1 MLAQQIVN
9 GLTMGCFYAL
19 MAIGLT
25 IIFGLMDVINF
36 AHGEFYMLSGFLT
49 LLFVAIFKI
58 NWFLS
63 VVMGVAIVFFFGQMC
78 EKLILKPLRD
88 ASLLNKALSMIGLSF
103 FLKNLIIALVGARSH
118 DVAFPQEGLSLR
130 FGSVSV
136 TYEQVWFMGMTFLV
150 LILLY
155 VLLYW
160 TKRGKAMRA
169 TFQNKE
175 AAALMGVD
183 IDKMYSWTFGLGCLL
198 AAVAGSLLGTLY
210 MVYPAMG
217 DIVIVKSFIVAIMG
231 GMGSIPGAICGGFTL
246 GIVESLAAG
255 YISSEYKDVVGFLI
269 VIVLLL
275 ARPKG
280 MFGK

>member
-9 GLTMGCFYAL
+9 GLTIGCFYAL
-19 MAIGLT
+19 MATGLT

-49 LLFVAIFKI
+49 LLFALVFKI

-63 VVMGVAIVFFFGQMC
+63 VVMAVAIVFFFGRMC
-78 EKLILKPLRD
+78 EKLILKPLRE
-88 ASLLNKALSMIGLSF
+88 ASLLNKALAMIGLSF
-103 FLKNLIIALVGARSH
+103 FLKNLVIASVGARSH
-118 DVAFPQEGLSLR
+118 DIAFPLRGASLHL
-130 FGSVSV
+130 GSVII
-136 TYEQVWFMGMTFLV
+136 TPEQVWFMSITFMA
-150 LILLY
+150 LIFLY
-155 VLLYW
+155 ILLYW
-160 TKRGKAMRA
+160 TRRGKAMRA

-175 AAALMGVD
+175 ATALVGVD
-183 IDKMYSWTFGLGCLL
+183 IDKMHAWTFGLGCLF
-198 AAVAGSLLGTLY
+198 AGVAGSLLGTLY

-231 GMGSIPGAICGGFTL
+231 GMGSIPGAICAGFTL
-246 GIVESLAAG
+246 GVVESLAAG
-255 YISSEYKDVVGFLI
+255 YISSEYKDVIGFLI

-275 ARPKG
+275 VRPKG

>member
-63 VVMGVAIVFFFGQMC
+63 VVMGVAIVFFLGQMC

-160 TKRGKAMRA
+160 TRRGKAMRA

-217 DIVIVKSFIVAIMG
+217 DIVIIKSFIVAIMG

-246 GIVESLAAG
+246 GVVESLAAG

>member
-9 GLTMGCFYAL
+9 GLTIGSFYAL

-49 LLFVAIFKI
+49 LLFASVFKI

-63 VVMGVAIVFFFGQMC
+63 VLMAVAVVFFFGQMC

-103 FLKNLIIALVGARSH
+103 FLKNLIIASVGARSH
-118 DVAFPQEGLSLR
+118 DVVFPHEGVRLR

-136 TYEQVWFMGMTFLV
+136 TYEQVWFMGMTFVV

-198 AAVAGSLLGTLY
+198 AAVAGSSLGTLY

-217 DIVIVKSFIVAIMG
+217 DIVIIKSFIVAIMG

-246 GIVESLAAG
+246 GVVESLAAG
-255 YISSEYKDVVGFLI
+255 YISSEYKDVIGFLI

>member
-49 LLFVAIFKI
+49 LFFVAILKI

-63 VVMGVAIVFFFGQMC
+63 VLMAVAVVFFFGQMC

-103 FLKNLIIALVGARSH
+103 FLKNLIIASVGARSH
-118 DVAFPQEGLSLR
+118 DVVFPQEGLRLR
-130 FGSVSV
+130 FGSVSM
-136 TYEQVWFMGMTFLV
+136 TYEQVWLMGMTFLV

-198 AAVAGSLLGTLY
+198 AAVAGSMLGTLY

-217 DIVIVKSFIVAIMG
+217 DIVIIKSFIVAIMG

>member
-9 GLTMGCFYAL
+9 GLTIGSFYAL

-49 LLFVAIFKI
+49 LLFASVFKI

-63 VVMGVAIVFFFGQMC
+63 VAMAAAIVFFFGQMC

-103 FLKNLIIALVGARSH
+103 FLKNLIIASVGARSH
-118 DVAFPQEGLSLR
+118 DVTFPQEGLSLR
-130 FGSVSV
+130 FGSVLV
-136 TYEQVWFMGMTFLV
+136 TYEQVWFMGMAFLV
-150 LILLY
+150 FILLY

-160 TKRGKAMRA
+160 TRRGKAMRA

-183 IDKMYSWTFGLGCLL
+183 IHKMYSWTFGLGCLL

-246 GIVESLAAG
+246 GVVESLAAG

-275 ARPKG
+275 VRPKG

>member
-49 LLFVAIFKI
+49 LFFATVLKI

-63 VVMGVAIVFFFGQMC
+63 IGMAVAVVFFFGQTC
-78 EKLILKPLRD
+78 EKLILRPLRD

-103 FLKNLIIALVGARSH
+103 FLQNLIIALVGARSH